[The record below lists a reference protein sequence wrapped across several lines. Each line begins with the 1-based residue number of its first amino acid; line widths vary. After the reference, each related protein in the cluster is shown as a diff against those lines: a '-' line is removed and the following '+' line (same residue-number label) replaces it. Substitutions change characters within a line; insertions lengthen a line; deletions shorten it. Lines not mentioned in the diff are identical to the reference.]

1 MVAEPFCSVEQFLAR
16 YPDRRGVVDEDQ
28 LHECLMDATRAL
40 AVALD
45 DLIDVEDTDADLLM
59 QACRQMTERVVPSG
73 DGADIPVGAT
83 QASFTA
89 GPYNQQFTM
98 KAAYGSPRVTSS
110 ELSLFGIGHRI
121 GCGLIGGA
129 R

>member
-1 MVAEPFCSVEQFLAR
+1 MASVTEPYCSVEEYQMRYGAVDDLA
-16 YPDRRGVVDEDQ
+16 Q
-28 LHECLMDATRAL
+28 LEECLMDATRLL
-40 AVALD
+40 AVELGRRGIDAADVD
-45 DLIDVEDTDADLLM
+45 DGLLM

-98 KAAYGSPRVTSS
+98 KTPYGSPKFGDS
-110 ELSLFGIGHRI
+110 EKRLFGIGHRI
-121 GCGLIGGA
+121 GCGRIGGA
-129 R
+129 

>member
-1 MVAEPFCSVEQFLAR
+1 MADTPYCSVEQFFAR
-16 YPDRRGVVDEDQ
+16 YPDRRGNVDEEQ
-28 LHECLMDATRAL
+28 LYECLMDATRVL
-40 AVALD
+40 SVELP
-45 DLIDVEDTDADLLM
+45 LVGIDPEDADADLLM

-98 KAAYGSPRVTSS
+98 KTPYGSPKFGDS
-110 ELSLFGIGHRI
+110 EKRLFGIGHRI
-121 GCGLIGGA
+121 GCGRIGGA
-129 R
+129 